1 MSRGQGERGRAECGG
16 CGCGEKLARQLCMPQ
31 NWKSWPDCFCAV
43 WTVESIKYIKSF
55 LIASNLSKFMP
66 SYSGFQPSVRV
77 WQTQSSALWTG
88 EAQLT
93 VLLPLHCLLRLVS
106 FSVVLKQFEWL
117 TGLKFEITI

>member
-1 MSRGQGERGRAECGG
+1 M
-16 CGCGEKLARQLCMPQ
+16 
-31 NWKSWPDCFCAV
+31 
-43 WTVESIKYIKSF
+43 
-55 LIASNLSKFMP
+55 
-66 SYSGFQPSVRV
+66 RV

-117 TGLKFEITI
+117 TVLKFDITFEVFLLSILVRVLVFLVEQV